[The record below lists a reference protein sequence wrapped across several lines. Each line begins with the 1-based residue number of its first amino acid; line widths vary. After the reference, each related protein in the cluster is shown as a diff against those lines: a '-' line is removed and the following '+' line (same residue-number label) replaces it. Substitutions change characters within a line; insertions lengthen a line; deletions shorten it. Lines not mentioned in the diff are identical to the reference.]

1 MLLLIVVCGLVFLYT
16 VYLVTRMRMPSFP
29 EQIGQYGPGL
39 GAGIGVLIANSGL
52 LGFAGWA
59 ALEKAIIPWAVSV
72 AMPCIY
78 CWMISRNLYVVAF
91 SETQVVVRGL
101 FGPPAVYRWEDVK
114 VCTKRNEMMRSGGR
128 PSFTYNYVMYSLTLP
143 DRVIRIN
150 SGEEA
155 GRLFLQ
161 VYERKRPELRVCAGE
176 QCSPLRNRR
185 I

>member
-1 MLLLIVVCGLVFLYT
+1 MGGPGEFCCKEAEAVVLLIAVCVLVFLYT
-16 VYLVTRMRMPSFP
+16 VYLVTRMRLPRIP
-29 EQIGQYGPGL
+29 GQIGQYGPGL

-59 ALEKAIIPWAVSV
+59 ALEKAIIPWAVCV

-78 CWMISRNLYVVAF
+78 CWMVSRNLYVVAF
-91 SETQVVVRGL
+91 SEQLIVVRDL
-101 FGPPAVYRWEDVK
+101 FGAPVAYRWEDVTA
-114 VCTKRNEMMRSGGR
+114 CTKRNEMMRSGGR

-143 DRVIRIN
+143 DRVLRIN

-161 VYERKRPELRVCAGE
+161 VLERRRPDLQV
-176 QCSPLRNRR
+176 
-185 I
+185 